1 MLIFPKLRVRNENMK
16 TPVSVTLSAD
26 EMPKRYYNILPDLPG
41 PIPPPKEPEERPE
54 ILEGE
59 SRLTILE
66 KILPGELIKQN
77 QSRKSRIKIPE
88 EVVDFYLSLG
98 RPTPLVRA
106 RRLEEYLKTPAR
118 IFIKREDVLP
128 TGSFKLNTAIPQA
141 YYASLE
147 GYEKLTCAT
156 GAGQWG
162 LALALAASLFDMGSI
177 VFMAR
182 ASYEQ
187 KPYRR
192 ALMELYGSEVF
203 PSPSKRTESGKM
215 LLARHPEHP
224 GSIGT
229 TISEAMETALQ
240 SDEVGHTV
248 GSTMPFTFTHQSI
261 VGLEAK
267 KQLEK
272 IDMYP
277 DTIVS
282 CTGGGSCFASI
293 AFPFLK
299 DLLAKRTG
307 TEFLVTES
315 SAAPRLT
322 KGVYEYDFGDAV
334 GLTPLTKSYTLGH
347 EFIPPATHI
356 GGLRHHSGS
365 PVIGL
370 LKQENIVGTVSYT
383 PGEIFEAGRLFA
395 RLEGYVPAPE
405 TCHGIKGIID
415 EALKAKAKNEK
426 KTLLLHFSGNGLL
439 DAAGFTDAKPH
450 DLL

>member
-1 MLIFPKLRVRNENMK
+1 MK
-16 TPVSVTLSAD
+16 GPTSLLLYPD

-41 PIPPPKEPEERPE
+41 PVPPSKEPEESPVFKD
-54 ILEGE
+54 ID
-59 SRLTILE
+59 RLTLLE
-66 KILPGELIKQN
+66 KILPGELVKQN
-77 QSRKSRIKIPE
+77 QSKKSWIEIPE

-106 RRLEEYLKTPAR
+106 RHLEEYLKTPAR

-162 LALALAASLFDMGSI
+162 LALALAASVFDMGSI

-182 ASYEQ
+182 ASYDQ

-192 ALMELYGSEVF
+192 ALMDLYGAEVF

-215 LLARHPEHP
+215 LLSRHPQHP

-229 TISEAMETALQ
+229 TISEAMETAIQ
-240 SDEVGHTV
+240 HDGIGHTV
-248 GSTMPFTFTHQSI
+248 GSTLPFTFTHQSI

-272 IDMYP
+272 IELTP

-299 DLLAKRTG
+299 DRLAKRTD

-315 SAAPRLT
+315 SEAPRLT
-322 KGVYEYDFGDAV
+322 KGRYEYDFGDAV

-356 GGLRHHSGS
+356 GGLRHHGGS
-365 PVIGL
+365 PIIGL
-370 LKQENIVGTVSYT
+370 LKQENIVDTVSYT
-383 PGEIFEAGRLFA
+383 PEEIFEAGRLFA

-415 EALKAKAKNEK
+415 EALKAKAENEK

-439 DAAGFTDAKPH
+439 DVTGFTDAKSH

>member
-1 MLIFPKLRVRNENMK
+1 MK
-16 TPVSVTLSAD
+16 GPTSLLLSPD
-26 EMPKRYYNILPDLPG
+26 EMPKSYYNILPDLPW
-41 PIPPPKEPEERPE
+41 PIPPPMESEERPIFE
-54 ILEGE
+54 DID
-59 SRLTILE
+59 RLTLLE
-66 KILPGELIKQN
+66 KILPGELLKQN
-77 QSRKSRIKIPE
+77 QSKKSWIKIPE
-88 EVVDFYLSLG
+88 RVVDFYQSLG

-106 RRLEEYLKTPAR
+106 RRLEEHLKTPAK
-118 IFIKREDVLP
+118 IFIKREDTLP

-162 LALALAASLFDMGSI
+162 LALSLAASIFGMGSI

-182 ASYEQ
+182 ASYDQ
-187 KPYRR
+187 KSYRR
-192 ALMELYGSEVF
+192 ALMELYGAEVF

-215 LLARHPEHP
+215 LISRHPEHP

-229 TISEAMETALQ
+229 TISEAMETALKN
-240 SDEVGHTV
+240 DEVGHTV

-272 IDMYP
+272 IGLVP
-277 DTIVS
+277 DTVVA

-299 DLLAKRTG
+299 DKITKKTDTG
-307 TEFLVTES
+307 FLITES
-315 SAAPRLT
+315 SEAPRLT
-322 KGVYEYDFGDAV
+322 KGAYEYDFGDAV

-365 PVIGL
+365 PVIAL
-370 LKQENIVGTVSYT
+370 LKQENMVDTVSYT
-383 PGEIFEAGRLFA
+383 PREIFEAGRLFA

-405 TCHGIKGIID
+405 TCHGIKGIIG
-415 EALKAKAKNEK
+415 EALKAKAENEK
-426 KTLLLHFSGNGLL
+426 KVLLLHFSGSGLL
-439 DAAGFTDAKPH
+439 DATAFTDSKPH
-450 DLL
+450 DLF